1 MRVNIDYSEGG
12 GGGGGYMY
20 QLVLQK
26 YSRCRSEYFRS
37 YSYRVGLQSVVDT
50 RSDLMWV
57 SHSGTA
63 NLKIQ

>member
-1 MRVNIDYSEGG
+1 MRVNIDYSEG

-26 YSRCRSEYFRS
+26 YSRCRSEYLRS

-50 RSDLMWV
+50 RSDLMRV